1 MSRNILVAWLVS
13 QLTKWHVLFWLGGG
27 KGWWWYGVWCPHQ
40 ACVCAC
46 ALSASVFFFNHC
58 PGKYLGWCLVL
69 VQCFRQSAH
78 DFYHMESFHQL
89 QPKGDYTPS
98 LVLGPF
104 TSNQRYSRTHWAHI
118 ELFLATFFLLSSVS
132 PLSSQQNNHYT
143 TF

>member
-1 MSRNILVAWLVS
+1 MCCSDWVGVR
-13 QLTKWHVLFWLGGG
+13 GGG
-27 KGWWWYGVWCPHQ
+27 GT
-40 ACVCAC
+40 VCDVHIRRVLYQQVC
-46 ALSASVFFFNHC
+46 FKKNHC

-104 TSNQRYSRTHWAHI
+104 TSNQRYSRTH
-118 ELFLATFFLLSSVS
+118 
-132 PLSSQQNNHYT
+132 
-143 TF
+143 